1 MNGTY
6 SSSLT
11 LLNFGM
17 WINAQAKFKETCKSR
32 VCYMYSSLNG
42 TCIFKSFFFN
52 LWNTCIAIF
61 FLDEWNKNFK
71 YRVFENENRNKH

>member
-17 WINAQAKFKETCKSR
+17 WINAQAKFKETCKSS
-32 VCYMYSSLNG
+32 VLHV
-42 TCIFKSFFFN
+42 FKP
-52 LWNTCIAIF
+52 
-61 FLDEWNKNFK
+61 
-71 YRVFENENRNKH
+71 

>member
-42 TCIFKSFFFN
+42 TCIFKSFF
-52 LWNTCIAIF
+52 LIYGIHVLPF
-61 FLDEWNKNFK
+61 FS
-71 YRVFENENRNKH
+71 